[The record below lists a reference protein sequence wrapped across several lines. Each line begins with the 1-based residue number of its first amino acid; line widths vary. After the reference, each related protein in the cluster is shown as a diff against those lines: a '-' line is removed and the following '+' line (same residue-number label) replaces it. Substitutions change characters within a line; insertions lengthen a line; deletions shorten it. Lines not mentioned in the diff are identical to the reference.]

1 MKKRFFI
8 LMMTLLPLA
17 AKAYDAK
24 VDGIF
29 YNLSGTEAEVT
40 YKKEGKQSYS
50 GVVTIPSS
58 ITYKGK
64 TYNVTSIGS
73 NAFNG
78 CVDLTSVTIPNSV
91 TSIEKK
97 AFYNCSS
104 LASVTI
110 PNSVTSIRDW
120 AFFKCSGLASVDI
133 PNSVKDIGI
142 GAFGCSGLK
151 SITIPNSLTSVGVA
165 AFEGCI

>member
-1 MKKRFFI
+1 
-8 LMMTLLPLA
+8 MMTLLPLA

-29 YNLSGTEAEVT
+29 YKLSGTEAEVT

-73 NAFNG
+73 DAFNG

-91 TSIEKK
+91 TSI
-97 AFYNCSS
+97 
-104 LASVTI
+104 
-110 PNSVTSIRDW
+110 RDW
-120 AFFKCSGLASVDI
+120 AFLNCSGLASVDI
-133 PNSVKDIGI
+133 PNSVKDIGK
-142 GAFGCSGLK
+142 GAFDRSGLK

-165 AFEGCI
+165 AFEDCI